1 MLIVKKMSDD
11 NIKNDFKMRQELVFN
26 DITRTFYGCLN
37 EINEIVR
44 RSYKSKETKQIL

>member
-37 EINEIVR
+37 EINESKINSKIV
-44 RSYKSKETKQIL
+44 ELN